1 VSVSRCILIIR
12 ITITSILQPNLCK
25 ESKFLSQFP
34 STQPAQ
40 VYLVALVALARP
52 TASSLPPPLP
62 EVVSMVQLI
71 ATPEKFD
78 GQEILVA
85 GFLRL
90 EFEGNCLYLH
100 REDYEHLISKN
111 AIWIVRN
118 PVINA
123 QRNALNMHYV
133 VLMGT
138 FNATRKGH
146 LSLNSGS
153 LTDITGARLSVRP

>member
-1 VSVSRCILIIR
+1 MFSWQRLLLI
-12 ITITSILQPNLCK
+12 
-25 ESKFLSQFP
+25 F
-34 STQPAQ
+34 
-40 VYLVALVALARP
+40 VGLVALARP

-78 GQEILVA
+78 GRQILVA

-100 REDYEHLISKN
+100 REDYEHLILKN

-123 QRNALNMHYV
+123 QSNTLNMHYV
-133 VLMGT
+133 VLLGT

-146 LSLNSGS
+146 LSLTSGS
-153 LTDITGARLSVRP
+153 LTDISGARLSVRP

>member
-1 VSVSRCILIIR
+1 LASDCAAPYHNLIPIGLLHHWSTGLGEQLLDKRHCIL
-12 ITITSILQPNLCK
+12 CD
-25 ESKFLSQFP
+25 FWHVFDVV
-34 STQPAQ
+34 TQSR
-40 VYLVALVALARP
+40 V
-52 TASSLPPPLP
+52 
-62 EVVSMVQLI
+62 ELI

-78 GQEILVA
+78 GREILVA

-123 QRNALNMHYV
+123 QSNTFNMHYV
-133 VLMGT
+133 VLLGT

-146 LSLNSGS
+146 MSLNSGS
-153 LTDITGARLSVRP
+153 LTDITSARLSIRP

>member
-1 VSVSRCILIIR
+1 MFSWQRLLLI
-12 ITITSILQPNLCK
+12 
-25 ESKFLSQFP
+25 F
-34 STQPAQ
+34 
-40 VYLVALVALARP
+40 VGLVALARP

-78 GQEILVA
+78 GRQILVA

-100 REDYEHLISKN
+100 REDYEHLILKN
-111 AIWIVRN
+111 AICIVRN

-123 QRNALNMHYV
+123 QSNTLNMHYV
-133 VLMGT
+133 VLLGT

-146 LSLNSGS
+146 LSLTSGS
-153 LTDITGARLSVRP
+153 LTDISGARLSVRP